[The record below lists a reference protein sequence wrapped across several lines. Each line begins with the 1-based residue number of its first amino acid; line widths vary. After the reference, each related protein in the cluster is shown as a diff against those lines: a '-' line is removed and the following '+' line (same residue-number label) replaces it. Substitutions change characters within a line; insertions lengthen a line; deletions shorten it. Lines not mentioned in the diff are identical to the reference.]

1 MTTLDTFSYID
12 WSAKILNEHLK
23 TQPKWLATCSK
34 VNRYTRAGQNGKF
47 IICPHCN
54 QGAFVF
60 HFSWSALSCQHC
72 DTMINKND
80 WKVEVR
86 TVQLVSQPLW
96 YSIHKSIII
105 SISNGEPL

>member
-1 MTTLDTFSYID
+1 MTTLDTISYID

-47 IICPHCN
+47 IICPECN

-72 DTMINKND
+72 DTMINKYD
-80 WKVEVR
+80 WKV
-86 TVQLVSQPLW
+86 T
-96 YSIHKSIII
+96 
-105 SISNGEPL
+105 G

>member
-1 MTTLDTFSYID
+1 MTTPTIPYKWID
-12 WSAKILNEHLK
+12 PDYVKWSDKKMNDSLKTSLLNHLK
-23 TQPKWLATCSK
+23 NCTN

-72 DTMINKND
+72 NAMVEKNQ
-80 WKVEVR
+80 WKV
-86 TVQLVSQPLW
+86 T
-96 YSIHKSIII
+96 
-105 SISNGEPL
+105 G